1 MTILDQP
8 YYRVLEAADLL
19 RVSRRTVERLIA
31 AGELVKIKVRRS
43 TLITSESLAQ
53 YLEQNSERLR

>member
-1 MTILDQP
+1 MTTLDQP

-43 TLITSESLAQ
+43 TLISSESLAK
-53 YLEQNSERLR
+53 YLEQNSEHLR

>member
-1 MTILDQP
+1 MITLEQP
-8 YYRVLEAADLL
+8 YYRVVEAADLL

-43 TLITSESLAQ
+43 TLVTAESLAK
-53 YLEQNSERLR
+53 YLEQNKEQLD

>member
-1 MTILDQP
+1 MTSLDQP

-43 TLITSESLAQ
+43 TLIPSESLAK
-53 YLEQNSERLR
+53 YLEKNSEHQR

>member
-1 MTILDQP
+1 MKIIDQP

-43 TLITSESLAQ
+43 TLISSESLAK
-53 YLEQNSERLR
+53 YLEKHSEHLG